1 MTFLHQV
8 AETLKNH
15 YGDDLHRVL
24 VLLPSRRADQFLRKA
39 LVDVYQKPL
48 LAPGIA
54 SVEQFVAAA
63 SRLQILPP
71 LDLLLHFFDHYTE
84 KLGAEAESFQ
94 SFMKWAP
101 MMLKDFMEIDRH
113 MAAGEKIYEYFH
125 DLERIKYWSPDAP
138 ERLDSPLIQKFI
150 KFAEDAGAHYQT
162 FTAYLMR
169 NKWAHQGLAYR
180 TLAENPEQRLLPYL
194 KKMGFD
200 VVVAA
205 GLNALNTSEEH
216 IFEWLRQNFQFQF
229 LWDADN
235 YYLKDDLQEAGAF
248 LRKWQYK
255 WHGKS
260 NPMTFVGNTFATQNK
275 KIHLIPVS
283 GITEQARA
291 AGKILS
297 ELPPEAL
304 QTEKTALVLADE
316 NLLIPVLN
324 ALPEQVES
332 FNITMGY
339 PLQLHPYSQAVVKL
353 LRLHEV
359 AHQYQANRGKYAF
372 YHKQLFELLQHTLL
386 LHAGRMQQSLENP
399 FQIEAL
405 RRRNIVYYTPEN
417 MAEII
422 GTSKAF
428 ARISS
433 LFAEHTTASLLEKL
447 VAILATFD
455 DLPELPATEKE
466 VAYQIK
472 TIAQRLCDLITTRP
486 YLADFKTISL
496 LLNDFLSTATVD
508 FFGEPTRG
516 LQIMGV
522 LETRVLDFDH
532 VILTSVNEGVLP
544 SGRTD
549 FSMLP
554 YEVKK
559 AFGLPSFLE
568 KDAVYAYHFYR
579 LLQRA
584 KTITLIYS
592 TEDSGMGKGA
602 PSRFVLQIQQE
613 LKTFPNIQIERR
625 PYLPEVDFDQL
636 RQPYQPEV
644 DAAYR
649 AAIQAKA
656 ERGFSPSA
664 LARYLAD
671 PLGFYKSDLLGIQE
685 AQEVEEEIFNQTLGN
700 ALHLALEKFY
710 QPFVGSYPL
719 MEDYKKLHVQ
729 AGSRLR
735 AAFQEVYKNGHLD
748 AGANLMIFKVGEQ
761 MLAGY
766 AQKRMAAPEKNR
778 TIVAVERNL
787 EAQLWLPKH
796 QMQVKIHGIADRI
809 DQIAEGLQVLDY
821 KTGRFADADV
831 RFTAFEDL
839 MDGEK
844 GKGKALQLMIYIW
857 LLYKNHPEHK
867 AFMGGII
874 PLTRYGG
881 VMAGLSKSKSDVFDT
896 AAVQEFEQELVG
908 LIERMMAGGFG
919 FAQPPAEF

>member
-1 MTFLHQV
+1 MSFLHQV
-8 AETLKNH
+8 AEALKAH

-39 LVDVYQKPL
+39 LVDVYQKPI
-48 LAPGIA
+48 LAPGIS

-63 SRLQILPP
+63 SGLQILPP

-84 KLGAEAESFQ
+84 KMGAEAESFQ
-94 SFMKWAP
+94 AFMKWAP

-113 MAAGEKIYEYFH
+113 MAAGEKIYAYFH

-138 ERLDSPLIQKFI
+138 ERLESPLIQKFI
-150 KFAEDAGAHYQT
+150 NFSKEAGEHYQT
-162 FTAYLMR
+162 FSAYLMR

-180 TLAENPEQRLLPYL
+180 TLAENPEQRLRPYL
-194 KKMGFD
+194 QKMGFD
-200 VVVAA
+200 VVIAA
-205 GLNALNTSEEH
+205 GLNALNTSEET
-216 IFEWLRQNFQFQF
+216 IFEWLRQNFPFQF
-229 LWDADN
+229 IWDADR
-235 YYLKDDLQEAGAF
+235 YYLHDDLQEAGSF
-248 LRKWQYK
+248 LRKWHGK
-255 WHGKS
+255 WHGK
-260 NPMTFVGNTFATQNK
+260 NQPMSFIGNAFASQNK
-275 KIHLIPVS
+275 KIQLIPVS

-316 NLLIPVLN
+316 NLLIPILN
-324 ALPEQVES
+324 ALPEQVEA

-386 LHAGRMQQSLENP
+386 LHAAGAQNTSTNP
-399 FQIEAL
+399 FQVEAL
-405 RRRNIVYYTPEN
+405 RRRNIVYYTPQQIG
-417 MAEII
+417 EIV
-422 GTSKAF
+422 GASKAF
-428 ARISS
+428 ARISD
-433 LFAEHTTASLLEKL
+433 LFAEHNAESLLATV
-447 VAILATFD
+447 VAILENFD
-455 DLPELPATEKE
+455 ALPQLPPTEKE

-472 TIAQRLCDLITTRP
+472 TIVQRLCDLMATRP
-486 YLADFKTISL
+486 YLADFKTIGL
-496 LLNDFLSTATVD
+496 LLNDFLSAATVD

-532 VILTSVNEGVLP
+532 VILTSVNEGILP

-568 KDAVYAYHFYR
+568 KDAIYAYHFYR

-592 TEDSGMGKGA
+592 TEDSGMGKGE

-613 LKTFPNIQIERR
+613 LKNFPNITMERR
-625 PYLPEVDFDQL
+625 PYLPEVDFEHL

-644 DAAYR
+644 DEAYR
-649 AAIQAKA
+649 VAIQAKA
-656 ERGFSPSA
+656 AKGFSPSA

-671 PLGFYKSDLLGIQE
+671 PLEFYKTDLLGIRE
-685 AQEVEEEIFNQTLGN
+685 DQEVEEEIFNQTLGN

-710 QPFVGSYPL
+710 EPFVGSYPL
-719 MEDYKKLHVQ
+719 MEDYKKLYNQ
-729 AGSRLR
+729 AGSLLR
-735 AAFQEVYKNGHLD
+735 AAFQEVYADGHLD

-766 AQKRMAAPEKNR
+766 AQKRMAAPEKDR
-778 TIVAVERNL
+778 VIVALEREL
-787 EAQLWLPKH
+787 EAQLWLPSH
-796 QMQVKIHGIADRI
+796 NVHVKIRGFADRI
-809 DQIAEGLQVLDY
+809 DQISEGLQVLDY
-821 KTGRFADADV
+821 KTGRFTETDV
-831 RFTAFEDL
+831 RFSDFYELVDP
-839 MDGEK
+839 EK
-844 GKGKALQLMIYIW
+844 SKGKALQLMIYIW
-857 LLYKNHPEHK
+857 MLYKNHPEK
-867 AFMGGII
+867 AHYLGGII
-874 PLTRYGG
+874 PLTKYGG
-881 VMAGLSKSKSDVFDT
+881 AISGLELNKNPTFNVALIQDFEEAL
-896 AAVQEFEQELVG
+896 AALLSRIMDG
-908 LIERMMAGGFG
+908 L
-919 FAQPPAEF
+919 